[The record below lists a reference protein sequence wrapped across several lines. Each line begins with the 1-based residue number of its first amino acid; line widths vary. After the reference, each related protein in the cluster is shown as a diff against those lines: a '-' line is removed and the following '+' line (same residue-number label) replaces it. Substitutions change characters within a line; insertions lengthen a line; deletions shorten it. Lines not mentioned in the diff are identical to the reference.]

1 MTTLPEEWKK
11 QAQQEI
17 RSTDLQKLDWQTLE
31 GFSLSPLYTLKDLT
45 LNSQDRSLPG
55 AFPYTRG
62 VKATMY
68 TGRPW
73 TVRQY
78 AGFSTAEA
86 TNEFFHSCLKDGQ
99 KGLSV
104 AFDLATHRGYDSDHP
119 RVIGDVGKAGVA
131 IDTVED
137 MKRLFWN
144 IPLDM
149 TSVSMTMNGAVIPI
163 MAFYIVAAEEAGF
176 ALTDLS
182 GTIQNDILKE
192 FLVRNTYIYPPKA
205 SMRIVG
211 DVIAYC
217 SEGMPKFNPISISG
231 YHLHEAGATAAQ
243 ELAYTLANGL
253 EYVRTA
259 LKLGLKID
267 QFAPRLSFFFGIG
280 MNFFMEIAKLR
291 AARTL
296 WAELMQQ
303 FSPKRP
309 ESSMLRMHCQTSG
322 VSLTVQDPHNNIVRT
337 TLEALAGVL
346 GGTQSLHTNAFDE
359 ALSLPTAES
368 SRIARHTQLILAE
381 ETCITKVIDPLAG
394 SYYVET
400 LTDELMHA
408 ARELIEEVEAL
419 GGMTQAIQQGV
430 PKVKIEQ
437 TSALRQIR
445 WDSEKDII
453 VGVNKYQSD
462 LQLQVPVLDI
472 DTESV
477 RLQQINQLQLLKATR
492 DSSACTKALEEIRLI
507 AETGQGNLL
516 AAAVKAAKCRATL
529 GEISDI
535 IETVFGRYN
544 PPLQAVTGI
553 WNKAMEHQQDFQLIR
568 QRIATFAVK
577 EGRQPRIL
585 LVKLGQDGHDRGIKI
600 IASAFA
606 DCGFDVDL
614 APLFLTP
621 NEAAKQAVEND
632 VHIVGVSSLAAGHK
646 ILIPQLIDSLREYK
660 ATDIQVICGGILPP
674 QDHQFL
680 TNAGVKLVF
689 TPGSK
694 VVEIISKIIDL
705 LDHQTNR

>member
-1 MTTLPEEWKK
+1 MVAARDTWEKR
-11 QAQQEI
+11 AQTEI
-17 RSTDLQKLDWQTLE
+17 KSPDLKKLDWQTLD
-31 GFSLSPLYTLKDLT
+31 GFCLKPLYTLQDLN
-45 LNSQDRSLPG
+45 LEAQNRALPG

-86 TNEFFHSCLKDGQ
+86 TNAFFHNCLKDGQ

-104 AFDLATHRGYDSDHP
+104 AFDLATHRGYDSNHP

-137 MKRLFWN
+137 MKRLFAG
-144 IPLDM
+144 IPLNL

-163 MAFYIVAAEEAGF
+163 MAFYIVAAEEGGF
-176 ALTDLS
+176 SLEDLS

-192 FLVRNTYIYPPKA
+192 FLVRNTYIYPPEA

-211 DVIAYC
+211 DVIVYC
-217 SEGMPKFNPISISG
+217 SQQMPKFNPISISG

-259 LKLGLKID
+259 LSLGLEVD

-280 MNFFMEIAKLR
+280 MNFFMEVAKLR

-303 FSPKRP
+303 FSPKKA
-309 ESSMLRMHCQTSG
+309 ESSMLRTHCQTSG
-322 VSLTVQDPHNNIVRT
+322 VSLTVQDPQNNIVRT
-337 TLEALAGVL
+337 TIEALAAVL

-359 ALSLPTAES
+359 ALSLPTPES
-368 SRIARHTQLILAE
+368 ARIARHTQLIIAE
-381 ETCITKVIDPLAG
+381 ETHITKAIDPLAG
-394 SYYVET
+394 SYYIET
-400 LTDELMHA
+400 LTDELIQSA
-408 ARELIEEVEAL
+408 KKLIAEVEDL
-419 GGMTQAIQQGV
+419 GGMTKAIQLGV
-430 PKVKIEQ
+430 PKIKIEQ

-445 WDSEKDII
+445 WDTEQDII
-453 VGVNKYQSD
+453 VGVNKYQSEA
-462 LQLQVPVLDI
+462 QFNVPVLDI
-472 DTESV
+472 DTEFV
-477 RLQQINQLQLLKATR
+477 RAQQITQLQTTKATR
-492 DSSACTKALEEIRLI
+492 DAAACTQALTQIRQI
-507 AETGQGNLL
+507 AQTGQGNLL
-516 AAAVKAAKCRATL
+516 AAAVEAAKCRATL
-529 GEISDI
+529 GEISDAM
-535 IETVFGRYN
+535 ESVFGRYN
-544 PPLQAVTGI
+544 PPLQAVTGV
-553 WNKAMEHQQDFQLIR
+553 WYKAMEHQEDFQLLR
-568 QRIATFAVK
+568 QRIVAFAAK

-621 NEAAKQAVEND
+621 EEAAKQAVEND
-632 VHIVGVSSLAAGHK
+632 VHLVGVSSLAAGHK
-646 ILIPQLIDSLREYK
+646 TLVPHLIHALKEYN

-680 TNAGVKLVF
+680 TDAGVKLVF

-694 VVEIISKIIDL
+694 VVAILGKIMDL
-705 LDHQTNR
+705 LEQ